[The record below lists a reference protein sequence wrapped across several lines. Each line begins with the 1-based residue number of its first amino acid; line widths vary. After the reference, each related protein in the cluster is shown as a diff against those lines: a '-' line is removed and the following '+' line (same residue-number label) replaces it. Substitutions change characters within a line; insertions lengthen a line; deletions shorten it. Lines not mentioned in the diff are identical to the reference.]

1 MAQDQEHKKEETENV
16 QRGSFVFIE
25 EEEDID
31 SPPSDLKSNFIS
43 IEEWL
48 GSICD
53 EDSPQKPID
62 EYRIGLFESEQS
74 YTLTLVGFNSYEK
87 DKYTTL
93 NLVEFEPTNMYFPLP
108 ENYFRDSSR
117 DQLLEKLIG
126 ELKGFTST
134 EKFKASFLSKGNV
147 GVFETTGEI
156 IWSNTDSGAK

>member
-25 EEEDID
+25 EDID
-31 SPPSDLKSNFIS
+31 SPPSYLKSNFIS
-43 IEEWL
+43 LEEWL
-48 GSICD
+48 CSICD
-53 EDSPQKPID
+53 EDFPQKPID
-62 EYRIGLFESEQS
+62 EYRIGLFESVQS

-87 DKYTTL
+87 NKYTTV

-108 ENYFRDSSR
+108 ENYFRNSSR
-117 DQLLEKLIG
+117 EQLLEKLIG